1 MLKKHINKFKYLLKD
16 NEYYKAHETLEDLWF
31 PIRRD
36 RSDYTLVLKGFI
48 NSAVALELYKRDK
61 IEQSK
66 KIYKIFLKYTTNER
80 ISKLEDKHIFIELKG
95 FVDDHFQKKDMV

>member
-1 MLKKHINKFKYLLKD
+1 
-16 NEYYKAHETLEDLWF
+16 
-31 PIRRD
+31 
-36 RSDYTLVLKGFI
+36 
-48 NSAVALELYKRDK
+48 LELYKRDK